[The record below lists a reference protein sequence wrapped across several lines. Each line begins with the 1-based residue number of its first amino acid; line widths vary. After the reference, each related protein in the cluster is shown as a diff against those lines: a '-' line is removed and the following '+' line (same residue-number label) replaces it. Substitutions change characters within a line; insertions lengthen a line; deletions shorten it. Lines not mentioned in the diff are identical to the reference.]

1 MNGSLDAARWLS
13 VLGGRAPLVLAP
25 SDERGWFGGRALVA
39 FDPID
44 SGVLGEGGDGPLAE
58 AGAVLERAFFADRPM
73 VAVAALG
80 YPDGVGRWALYDAG
94 LERRAGAWKP
104 WGRRLAEGD
113 APQPPLPQPA
123 RPALAPTPPGIAAP
137 HRGPLAT
144 NLSTS
149 LDRDGYC
156 AAIEATREAILAGDV
171 YVLNVTRVLS
181 GQTAL
186 TASDLFAE
194 MCSRAPAA
202 MSAAW
207 LPASGAAVLSASPER
222 FVRVTDHEAEIAP
235 VKGTRPRGITPAED
249 AAYIAQLS
257 RDEKERAEHVM
268 IVDLERND
276 LGRVCVAGSIRVDP
290 LCEVETIGYCH
301 QMVSSVRGLLRPE
314 ATLGELLK
322 ATFPCGSV
330 TGAPKIAAMRIAER
344 FEPVPRGFYTGSLI
358 VARPGRI
365 DSSVLIRTAELD
377 GTNLRYGTGCGI
389 TVDSDAQ
396 SEWEESVLKTR
407 PLLGERGDHER

>member
-1 MNGSLDAARWLS
+1 MNASLDAARLLS

-44 SGVLGEGGDGPLAE
+44 AGVLGDSGDGPLAE

-104 WGRRLAEGD
+104 WGRRLAESEV
-113 APQPPLPQPA
+113 PQPPSA
-123 RPALAPTPPGIAAP
+123 RESAARGGEAAD
-137 HRGPLAT
+137 RGPLAT
-144 NLSTS
+144 DLSTS

-156 AAIEATREAILAGDV
+156 AAIEATRQAILAGDV
-171 YVLNVTRVLS
+171 YVLNVTRSLS

-186 TASDLFAE
+186 SAPELFAE

-222 FVRVTDHEAEIAP
+222 FVRVTGHEAEIAP
-235 VKGTRPRGITPAED
+235 VKGTRPRGTTPAED
-249 AAYIAQLS
+249 AAFIAQLS
-257 RDEKERAEHVM
+257 SDEKERAEHVM

-276 LGRVCVAGSIRVDP
+276 LGRACVAGSIRVDP

-314 ATLGELLK
+314 ATLGELLE

-344 FEPVPRGFYTGSLI
+344 LEPVPRGLYTGALI

-389 TVDSDAQ
+389 TVDSDAEA
-396 SEWEESVLKTR
+396 EWEESVLKTR
-407 PLLGERGDHER
+407 PLLGNADGHER